1 MSLMRKHKQRIIAEK
16 EAKEASVNGVSMD
29 GANEYE
35 LMLAKLGGDK
45 NQLKKISS
53 QITRNEKKAQ
63 LLPDY
68 DAYVD
73 GVLIS
78 DSGVQ
83 DDCLAIIM
91 LWHIDCSNLERALEI
106 AEYCI
111 KHDVQ
116 MPVDFKRNLVTTV
129 TEQIAE
135 EAIKSEDSDL
145 SEHLIKLAEL
155 TAEKDM
161 LDEVRAKLYKALGLV
176 HEASDPPAA
185 HNYFE
190 LALKHDDGVGV
201 KTKLK
206 SLAKRIE
213 KESQNQTTK

>member
-1 MSLMRKHKQRIIAEK
+1 MSLMRKHKQRTIAEE
-16 EAKEASVNGVSMD
+16 EAKEASANGVSMN

-45 NQLKKISS
+45 NQLKKINS
-53 QITRNEKKAQ
+53 QITRNEKKAE

-91 LWHIDCSNLERALEI
+91 LWHIDCSNFERALEI

-129 TEQIAE
+129 TEQVAE
-135 EAIKSEDSDL
+135 EAIKSEDSSL
-145 SEHLIKLAEL
+145 TEHLTKLAEL
-155 TAEKDM
+155 TVEKDM

-176 HEASDPPAA
+176 HEASDLPAA
-185 HNYFE
+185 HKYFE

-213 KESQNQTTK
+213 KESQNQTNK